1 MCVARQREGEVEN
14 GWALAVVL
22 ASTSIHGSRHR
33 LQVRVA
39 LVIRIVRI
47 VGTYGLVSRA
57 SDAV

>member
-1 MCVARQREGEVEN
+1 
-14 GWALAVVL
+14 VVL
-22 ASTSIHGSRHR
+22 ASTSNHGSRHR